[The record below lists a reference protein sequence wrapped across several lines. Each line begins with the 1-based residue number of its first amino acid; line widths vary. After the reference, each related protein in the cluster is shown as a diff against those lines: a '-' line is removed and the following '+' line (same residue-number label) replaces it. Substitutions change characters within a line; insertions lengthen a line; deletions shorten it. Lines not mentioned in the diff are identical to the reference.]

1 VIATALGHL
10 PPGATATGTTNL
22 LLTDNEH
29 RVYSGERR
37 TQLDMRFAKVLRFNR
52 TRTDVGIDLNNL
64 LNTNYATGFNTT
76 YVYGTDNTPRPSGW
90 GTPTSLYTARF
101 VRFNLTVSF

>member
-1 VIATALGHL
+1 
-10 PPGATATGTTNL
+10 
-22 LLTDNEH
+22 
-29 RVYSGERR
+29 
-37 TQLDMRFAKVLRFNR
+37 MRFAKVLRFNK

-76 YVYGTDNTPRPSGW
+76 YVYGTDNLPGPSGW

-101 VRFNLTVSF
+101 VRFNLTVTFSSASICKWARSSNPRPNSSVGPRTGGAGFLAVFPPD